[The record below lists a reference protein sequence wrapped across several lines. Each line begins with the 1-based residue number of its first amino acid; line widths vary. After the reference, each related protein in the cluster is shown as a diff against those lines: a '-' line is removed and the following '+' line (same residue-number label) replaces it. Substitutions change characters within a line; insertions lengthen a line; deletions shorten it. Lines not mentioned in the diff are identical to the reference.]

1 MIAVIADDITGA
13 AEIAG
18 VCLRYGLKVSFGIDT
33 VLNEVADVCVVATD
47 SRSLSESDA
56 YTVHS
61 KLAAEIYKQNP
72 TFVFKKCDSV
82 LRGYVLTELSALI
95 AENQMIKILLQ
106 PANPSMGRCVK
117 DGLYYVGKEKIEDT
131 GFSNDPDFP
140 ATDSSVLNILQ
151 QRSKKHENL
160 TDIYVGRILKLTG
173 KGVFIPDCNSIEEL
187 KQSSLLATDKTLLCG
202 SAAFFEQILKDR
214 GIKKQ
219 YIDTE
224 VASVID
230 RNFLLVAGTT
240 HSESKRFAEKLKQI
254 DCPVVYFPDRFLEER
269 LDESEFAVWFR
280 QIEKSYNEKQMLS
293 IGISDKLVDFPDSST
308 KLKRRLSR
316 AVAYLFDKCT
326 VNELL
331 IEGGATAYSV
341 LKTLS
346 LHSFTLDKELA
357 PGVLRMKI
365 NTQDNCWLTIKPGS
379 YPWP

>member
-33 VLNEVADVCVVATD
+33 IPNEVADVCVVATD
-47 SRSLSESDA
+47 SRSLSESEA
-56 YTVHS
+56 YAVHS
-61 KLAAEIYKQNP
+61 KLAVDIYKQNP

-82 LRGYVLTELSALI
+82 LRGFVLTELSALL
-95 AENQMIKILLQ
+95 AESHLKRVLLQ
-106 PANPSMGRCVK
+106 PANPSVGRCIK
-117 DGLYYVGKEKIEDT
+117 DGFYYVGDEKIEKS
-131 GFSNDPDFP
+131 GFSIDPDFP
-140 ATDSSVLNILQ
+140 TTDSSVLNILL

-160 TDIYVGRILKLTG
+160 NDIHVGHILKLTG
-173 KGVFIPDCNSIEEL
+173 NGIFIPDCNSIDDL
-187 KQSSLLATDKTLLCG
+187 KVSSLLAMDKTLLCG

-219 YIDTE
+219 YIDTK
-224 VASVID
+224 VASVIYK
-230 RNFLLVAGTT
+230 NFLLVAGTT

-254 DCPVVYFPDRFLEER
+254 DCPVIYFPDRFLEER
-269 LDESEFAVWFR
+269 LDESEFEVWFR
-280 QIEKSYNEKQMLS
+280 QIEKSWNEKQMLS

-308 KLKRRLSR
+308 ELKRRLSR
-316 AVAYLFDKCT
+316 AVAYLFDNCT

-346 LHSFTLDKELA
+346 LYSFTLDKELA